1 MKNYFFFELAKSSD
15 QNQLLK
21 WRNEKKIRKASFNT
35 KLIKVKEHKLWFK
48 KSLKKKNI
56 WIFKKKKQRIGMV
69 RLETN
74 KKKLELNYL
83 IDPKFRGKKLGQ
95 KMLIYFIKNIRSKT
109 RFQNIYAKS
118 KLDNSTSFYTLL
130 NSGFEIFKKKKNYY
144 IFKYQK

>member
-1 MKNYFFFELAKSSD
+1 
-15 QNQLLK
+15 
-21 WRNEKKIRKASFNT
+21 
-35 KLIKVKEHKLWFK
+35 
-48 KSLKKKNI
+48 
-56 WIFKKKKQRIGMV
+56 MV

-83 IDPKFRGKKLGQ
+83 IDPKFRGQKLGQ